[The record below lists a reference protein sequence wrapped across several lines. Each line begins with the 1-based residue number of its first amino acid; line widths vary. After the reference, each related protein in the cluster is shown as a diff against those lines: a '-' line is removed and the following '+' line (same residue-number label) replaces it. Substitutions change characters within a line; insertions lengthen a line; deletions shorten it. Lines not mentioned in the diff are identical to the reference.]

1 MVAGTVR
8 GKLTTSNG
16 SGSARLWQ
24 TSFRERGR
32 RTFASIVSVRARH
45 SPTTSWA
52 NALARQPVP
61 DPPTPAVIPAGLLP
75 PTPTRNDG
83 VGECSSLRW
92 RSSCSGSCRPTGP
105 TSRPDARL
113 TRPSARSPH
122 LPGPHIC
129 QVPTSARSP
138 PDQRIEHEFESGSA
152 TLRSPTGPLS
162 AWVGRAGA
170 ATRRNLGDN
179 NGQQGITNLEVS
191 SCFAALGRG
200 IVKSC
205 GSALWDDHAAAS

>member
-113 TRPSARSPH
+113 TRPSARSP
-122 LPGPHIC
+122 
-129 QVPTSARSP
+129 